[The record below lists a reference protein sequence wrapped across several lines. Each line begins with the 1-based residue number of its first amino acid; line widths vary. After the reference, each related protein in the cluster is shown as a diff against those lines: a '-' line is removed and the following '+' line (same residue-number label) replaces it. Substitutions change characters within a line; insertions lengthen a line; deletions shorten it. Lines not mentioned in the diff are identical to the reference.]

1 MDFGWICVT
10 NPSHG
15 SFLFDG
21 TLDAGLG
28 STTGVRTFES
38 RLKMM
43 ATRLYVP
50 ALLLAVAAIG
60 IAAPIGRL
68 EAAKT
73 DITVEYDKKFS
84 FAGLKTW
91 TWHPEGKGK
100 VLLALT
106 ADNDPKRVADRVD
119 PVIIPAL
126 EREFGA
132 RGFTM
137 ASASPDL
144 YVHYYV
150 LGTLQNSTQVQGQ
163 FLPSVTEWA
172 VPPFLAS
179 TTATQT
185 YPVGTL
191 IVDVTSTAQQ
201 RLVWRGTAA
210 RKIQI
215 DRPDAERRKVLDDA
229 IRELLKKFPPKK

>member
-1 MDFGWICVT
+1 MAWRPRSSAV
-10 NPSHG
+10 
-15 SFLFDG
+15 L
-21 TLDAGLG
+21 LLVGLISLG
-28 STTGVRTFES
+28 AADS
-38 RLKMM
+38 RLW
-43 ATRLYVP
+43 
-50 ALLLAVAAIG
+50 
-60 IAAPIGRL
+60 
-68 EAAKT
+68 AAKT

-106 ADNDPKRVADRVD
+106 ADNDPKKVADRVD

-126 EREFGA
+126 EREMGA
-132 RGFTM
+132 RGFTI
-137 ASASPDL
+137 AEANPDL

-163 FLPSVTEWA
+163 FLPSVPEWGL
-172 VPPFLAS
+172 PPFLAS
-179 TTATQT
+179 TTATRT

-191 IVDVTSTAQQ
+191 IVDVTAPAQQ
-201 RLVWRGTAA
+201 KLVWRGSAA

-215 DRPDAERRKVLDDA
+215 DRPDDERRKVLEEA

>member
-1 MDFGWICVT
+1 MAWRPRASAVL
-10 NPSHG
+10 
-15 SFLFDG
+15 LFV
-21 TLDAGLG
+21 GLISLG
-28 STTGVRTFES
+28 AADS
-38 RLKMM
+38 RLW
-43 ATRLYVP
+43 
-50 ALLLAVAAIG
+50 
-60 IAAPIGRL
+60 
-68 EAAKT
+68 AAKT

-106 ADNDPKRVADRVD
+106 ADNDPKKVADRVD

-126 EREFGA
+126 EREMGA
-132 RGFTM
+132 RGFTI
-137 ASASPDL
+137 AEANPDL

-163 FLPSVTEWA
+163 FLPSVPEWGL
-172 VPPFLAS
+172 PPFLAS
-179 TTATQT
+179 TTATRT

-191 IVDVTSTAQQ
+191 IVDVTAPAQQ
-201 RLVWRGTAA
+201 KLVWRGSAA

-215 DRPDAERRKVLDDA
+215 DRPDDERRKVLEEA

>member
-1 MDFGWICVT
+1 MVHRSCV
-10 NPSHG
+10 S
-15 SFLFDG
+15 
-21 TLDAGLG
+21 TLLAGAAA
-28 STTGVRTFES
+28 
-38 RLKMM
+38 M
-43 ATRLYVP
+43 
-50 ALLLAVAAIG
+50 LLLVPQGA
-60 IAAPIGRL
+60 L
-68 EAAKT
+68 QAAKT
-73 DITVEYDKKFS
+73 DINVEYDKSFS

-106 ADNDPKRVADRVD
+106 AENDPKKVADRVD
-119 PVIIPAL
+119 PIIIPAL
-126 EREFGA
+126 EREMGA
-132 RGFTM
+132 RGFTI
-137 ASASPDL
+137 AAASPDL

-179 TTATQT
+179 TTATRT

-191 IVDVTSTAQQ
+191 IVDVTAPAQQ
-201 RLVWRGTAA
+201 KLVWRGTAA

-215 DRPDAERRKVLDDA
+215 DRPDAERRKVLEDA

>member
-1 MDFGWICVT
+1 MAWRPRASAV
-10 NPSHG
+10 
-15 SFLFDG
+15 L
-21 TLDAGLG
+21 LLVGLISLG
-28 STTGVRTFES
+28 AADS
-38 RLKMM
+38 RLW
-43 ATRLYVP
+43 
-50 ALLLAVAAIG
+50 
-60 IAAPIGRL
+60 
-68 EAAKT
+68 AAKT
-73 DITVEYDKKFS
+73 DINVEYDKKFS

-106 ADNDPKRVADRVD
+106 ADNDPQKVADRVD

-126 EREFGA
+126 EREMGA
-132 RGFTM
+132 RGFTI
-137 ASASPDL
+137 AAANPDL

-163 FLPSVTEWA
+163 FLPSVPEWGL
-172 VPPFLAS
+172 PPFLAS
-179 TTATQT
+179 TTATRT

-191 IVDVTSTAQQ
+191 IVDVTAPAQQ
-201 RLVWRGTAA
+201 KLVWRGSAA

-215 DRPDAERRKVLDDA
+215 DRPDAERRKVLEEA

>member
-1 MDFGWICVT
+1 MAWRPRASAVL
-10 NPSHG
+10 
-15 SFLFDG
+15 LFV
-21 TLDAGLG
+21 GLI
-28 STTGVRTFES
+28 SLRATDS
-38 RLKMM
+38 RLW
-43 ATRLYVP
+43 
-50 ALLLAVAAIG
+50 
-60 IAAPIGRL
+60 
-68 EAAKT
+68 AAKT

-106 ADNDPKRVADRVD
+106 ADNDPKKVADRVD

-126 EREFGA
+126 EREMSA
-132 RGFTM
+132 RGFTI
-137 ASASPDL
+137 AAANPDL

-163 FLPSVTEWA
+163 FLPSVPEWGL
-172 VPPFLAS
+172 PPFLAS
-179 TTATQT
+179 TTATRT

-191 IVDVTSTAQQ
+191 IVDVTAPAQQ
-201 RLVWRGTAA
+201 KLVWRGSAA

-215 DRPDAERRKVLDDA
+215 DRPDAERRKVLEEA
-229 IRELLKKFPPKK
+229 IRELLKQFPPKK

>member
-1 MDFGWICVT
+1 MRPAIILRIPINDRLQPFAE
-10 NPSHG
+10 
-15 SFLFDG
+15 DG
-21 TLDAGLG
+21 T
-28 STTGVRTFES
+28 
-38 RLKMM
+38 M
-43 ATRLYVP
+43 AWRPRASAV
-50 ALLLAVAAIG
+50 LLLVGLISLGAADS
-60 IAAPIGRL
+60 PL
-68 EAAKT
+68 WAAKT
-73 DITVEYDKKFS
+73 DINVEYDKKFS

-106 ADNDPKRVADRVD
+106 ADNDPKKVADRVD

-126 EREFGA
+126 EREMGA
-132 RGFTM
+132 RGFTI
-137 ASASPDL
+137 AADNPDL

-163 FLPSVTEWA
+163 FLPSVPEWGL
-172 VPPFLAS
+172 PPFLAS
-179 TTATQT
+179 TTATRT

-191 IVDVTSTAQQ
+191 IVDVTAPAQQ
-201 RLVWRGTAA
+201 KLVWRGSAA

-215 DRPDAERRKVLDDA
+215 DRPDAERRKVLEEA

>member
-1 MDFGWICVT
+1 MSCRPCVA
-10 NPSHG
+10 G
-15 SFLFDG
+15 FLLG
-21 TLDAGLG
+21 VATL
-28 STTGVRTFES
+28 
-38 RLKMM
+38 
-43 ATRLYVP
+43 
-50 ALLLAVAAIG
+50 LLLA
-60 IAAPIGRL
+60 PLGRL

-91 TWHPEGKGK
+91 SWHPEGKGK

-106 ADNDPKRVADRVD
+106 ADNDPKKVADRVD
-119 PVIIPAL
+119 PVIIPAI
-126 EREFGA
+126 EREMGA
-132 RGFTM
+132 RGF
-137 ASASPDL
+137 ASAAASPDL

-163 FLPSVTEWA
+163 FLPSVTQWA

-179 TTATQT
+179 TTATST

-191 IVDVTSTAQQ
+191 IVDVTAPAQQ
-201 RLVWRGTAA
+201 KLVWRGTAA

-215 DRPDAERRKVLDDA
+215 DRPDEERRKVLEEA
-229 IRELLKKFPPKK
+229 IREMLKKFPPKK

>member
-1 MDFGWICVT
+1 MQCR
-10 NPSHG
+10 P
-15 SFLFDG
+15 
-21 TLDAGLG
+21 
-28 STTGVRTFES
+28 
-38 RLKMM
+38 
-43 ATRLYVP
+43 YVS
-50 ALLLAVAAIG
+50 ALLLAAGALWLLASATG
-60 IAAPIGRL
+60 L

-73 DITVEYDKKFS
+73 DISVEYDKKFA

-91 TWHPEGKGK
+91 SWHPEGKGK

-106 ADNDPKRVADRVD
+106 AENDPKRVAERVD
-119 PVIIPAL
+119 PIIIPSL
-126 EREFGA
+126 ERELGA

-137 ASASPDL
+137 ATANPDL

-179 TTATQT
+179 TTATRT

-191 IVDVTSTAQQ
+191 IVDVTAPAQQ
-201 RLVWRGTAA
+201 KLVWRGTAA

-215 DRPDAERRKVLDDA
+215 DRPDAERRKVLEEA
-229 IRELLKKFPPKK
+229 IREMLKKFPPKK

>member
-1 MDFGWICVT
+1 MKIMVCR
-10 NPSHG
+10 P
-15 SFLFDG
+15 
-21 TLDAGLG
+21 
-28 STTGVRTFES
+28 RTS
-38 RLKMM
+38 
-43 ATRLYVP
+43 
-50 ALLLAVAAIG
+50 ALLLAVAVISLVTPDG
-60 IAAPIGRL
+60 KLR
-68 EAAKT
+68 AAKT
-73 DITVEYDKKFS
+73 DITVEYDKKFT
-84 FAGLKTW
+84 FTGLKTW

-106 ADNDPKRVADRVD
+106 AENDPKKVADRVD
-119 PVIIPAL
+119 PIIIPSL
-126 EREFGA
+126 EREMGA

-137 ASASPDL
+137 AAANPDL

-179 TTATQT
+179 TTATRT

-191 IVDVTSTAQQ
+191 IVDVTAPAQQ
-201 RLVWRGTAA
+201 KLVWRGTAA

-215 DRPDAERRKVLDDA
+215 DRPDAERRKVLEDA
-229 IRELLKKFPPKK
+229 IRELLKKFPPK